1 MLYQRILHRL
11 FNIVS
16 DSCIP
21 EVLERVS
28 LSRADIQ
35 YLERNT
41 SYNEKEIKEWFRSG
55 KSCMDDY

>member
-1 MLYQRILHRL
+1 MVVELNILACPDPCMSEL
-11 FNIVS
+11 
-16 DSCIP
+16 
-21 EVLERVS
+21 LERVS

-55 KSCMDDY
+55 KSGMEDY

>member
-1 MLYQRILHRL
+1 MVDELNVLAVACPDPCIL
-11 FNIVS
+11 
-16 DSCIP
+16 

-55 KSCMDDY
+55 KSGMEDY